1 MGARL
6 PLMMGACFTA
16 TVTVLGLGYAVV
28 KPRPQVANQVA
39 SAMGPE
45 KMAYAGSCTTIV
57 TDPKPPLNVRSS
69 PVVAPD
75 NVVGQVGNGTVLAV
89 TGQDQRWLKIQSP
102 QPGWVHRDLTATVC
116 GGDQAM
122 APAQSKPANVQVF
135 EKAQSRFQDGDLKA
149 AVALMGTIE
158 SEDPLYPQAQKALK
172 EMPQQWQ
179 RAEALYKTA
188 RRSAQARQWDQVVDT
203 VAQMPDIR
211 HWRQQLT
218 PIVREAIAQEH
229 GSTVAVRPSR

>member
-6 PLMMGACFTA
+6 PLIMGACFTA

-28 KPRPQVANQVA
+28 KPRPPVANQIA

-45 KMAYAGSCTTIV
+45 KMAYAGTCKTIV

-69 PVVAPD
+69 PVVASD
-75 NVVGQVGNGTVLAV
+75 NVVGKVGNGTVLAV
-89 TGQDQRWLKIQSP
+89 TGQDQSWLKIQSP
-102 QPGWVHRDLTATVC
+102 QPGWVHQDLTATVC
-116 GGDQAM
+116 GEDQAIV
-122 APAQSKPANVQVF
+122 PSGSKPANVQVF

-149 AVALMGTIE
+149 AMALMGTIE
-158 SEDPLYPQAQKALK
+158 SEDPLYAQAQKEMK

-179 RAEALYKTA
+179 RAEQVYKTA
-188 RRSAQARQWDQVVDT
+188 RRSAQAQEWDQVVDT

-229 GSTVAVRPSR
+229 GSTVAVRPDR